1 MCLDVVSILLIVLI
15 ISVVAY
21 LFCIGSFTFGFYRLK
36 RTSLEMSKGIK
47 NHSSDAVP
55 NLKSVS
61 ILVAAR
67 NEEENIERLLQ
78 AVYNQSFNKYNMEL
92 VIVDDHSTDD
102 TYYIVERFI
111 QSHKDLKIKL
121 VRAKEEGK
129 KKAVSEALHY
139 ADNEIVLVT
148 DADCDFSSE
157 WLPSMLSYFVN
168 NDLKML
174 LGPVQLSPA
183 NTLFEKLQVLEH
195 LSLIGSTAG
204 SVSIGMPVMCN
215 GANMMYCRS
224 SAIDVERFRTDMD
237 IASGDDMFLMEQF
250 VAHYG
255 SGSVGFLLDRDAI
268 VRTRT
273 MPDIKSFVRQR
284 RRWAS
289 KTKSYTNVKIIATAL
304 IVLMIC
310 LSMALT
316 FLGGFFN
323 PMLWVV
329 YFISV
334 IVKSLIDYPLLSMIT
349 SFTKQRQLLSWVLPL
364 ECIYPFYVVIIGL
377 SSLLPCS
384 KRNRKYPLR
393 WR

>member
-1 MCLDVVSILLIVLI
+1 
-15 ISVVAY
+15 
-21 LFCIGSFTFGFYRLK
+21 
-36 RTSLEMSKGIK
+36 
-47 NHSSDAVP
+47 
-55 NLKSVS
+55 
-61 ILVAAR
+61 
-67 NEEENIERLLQ
+67 
-78 AVYNQSFNKYNMEL
+78 
-92 VIVDDHSTDD
+92 
-102 TYYIVERFI
+102 
-111 QSHKDLKIKL
+111 
-121 VRAKEEGK
+121 
-129 KKAVSEALHY
+129 
-139 ADNEIVLVT
+139 
-148 DADCDFSSE
+148 
-157 WLPSMLSYFVN
+157 MLSYFVN

-250 VAHYG
+250 LAHYG

-273 MPDIKSFVRQR
+273 MPDLKSFVRQR

>member
-1 MCLDVVSILLIVLI
+1 
-15 ISVVAY
+15 
-21 LFCIGSFTFGFYRLK
+21 
-36 RTSLEMSKGIK
+36 MSKGIK
-47 NHSSDAVP
+47 NHSSDAVL

-129 KKAVSEALHY
+129 KKAVSESLHY

-250 VAHYG
+250 IAHYG

-273 MPDIKSFVRQR
+273 MPDLKSFVRQR